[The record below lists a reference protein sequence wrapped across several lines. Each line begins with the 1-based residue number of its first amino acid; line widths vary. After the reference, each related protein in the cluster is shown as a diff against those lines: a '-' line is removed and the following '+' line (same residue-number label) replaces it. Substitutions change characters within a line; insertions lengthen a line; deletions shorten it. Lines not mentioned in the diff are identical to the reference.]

1 MSSYFSQVDSKI
13 TRAVVLKNPEGG
25 DINISCSTGN
35 IKING
40 LVPSAGGGATILP
53 PDVNGT
59 GDLTTQ
65 GNIRAQGDGTTTGKL
80 EGEIVTATSGNITAT
95 SGDIITTAGNI
106 TAQGDGT
113 TTGKLT
119 GMNVTA
125 TSGDITAT
133 AGDVKVQAGNVEID
147 GTGNLFV
154 NGTGEVKTVGGGN
167 ITAGLN
173 GDVQTTAGDIVSGS
187 RFIFDGADLY
197 HRTNTPVVGTLTPYI
212 TYKQLPQ
219 LNANNTFTG
228 ANKFDDN
235 ITEFSKKVSVG
246 ERTVAGVFTENL
258 ALEPTGNLSS
268 KTINNDTTIQC
279 GDINCGNFSTNSVR
293 AKKFNTRTTENNS
306 VEGWSIEQAVPVAG
320 SPSPLDNVLQVK
332 GGAVGGVVTITDSA
346 FSGSVPNIELDPRTT
361 TIGGQ
366 ITTTQYNVG
375 EGTSGFQISQPKT
388 GTNVNDLII
397 KAGAG
402 TNPKTI
408 FQDNSGSTTLMLLEQ
423 ETGTNDGFLQVPAI
437 EFGIGTLHNKIYQ
450 LQSGAT
456 NLNLNI
462 KQATAS
468 SEIIFQDNVDNEIIR
483 VQKTQVELGNTIPL
497 LFGSYSFR
505 PIQYIYSKSITIR
518 DTPDTTNYTNMV
530 FNALGSANQPTLG
543 GKNVWTR
550 VNDGATGISLYNNA
564 LEGFYKCSIKQ
575 TGDSSGSTPNFKGT
589 EIIFDY
595 ILAASVQDTP
605 DLTPPISYGY
615 NTFPA
620 DRVGPPALSTTA
632 SVLIDHKQSL
642 SSQSQPVFLNFSDPP
657 AVGETMPIL
666 VTLTKLDF

>member
-1 MSSYFSQVDSKI
+1 MSYFAKTDNYLCKEISV
-13 TRAVVLKNPEGG
+13 TNPVGG
-25 DINISCSTGN
+25 DIDIICTTGN
-35 IKING
+35 VKING
-40 LVPSAGGGATILP
+40 LVPGGGAATILP

-235 ITEFSKKVSVG
+235 INEFSKKVSVG

-306 VEGWSIEQAVPVAG
+306 VEGWSLEQAVPVAG

-332 GGAVGGVVTITDSA
+332 AGAVGGVVTITDSA

-483 VQKTQVELGNTIPL
+483 IQKTQVEFGLNIPI
-497 LFGSYSFR
+497 LFNNFSFR
-505 PIQYIYSKSITIR
+505 PQQYTFNFTGATIDDNPGVLFNSNTSLWTNINDGGVTQSLQTIGNNFYKMTVIGVPDNSAGVYGNFRWSADFPFMAPSFSPAIVTQNYDGNFSIASSPAAFTKPVLCGYSSGTTDYKLCFPSVAAGTDTYTGIIRITI
-518 DTPDTTNYTNMV
+518 
-530 FNALGSANQPTLG
+530 L
-543 GKNVWTR
+543 
-550 VNDGATGISLYNNA
+550 
-564 LEGFYKCSIKQ
+564 
-575 TGDSSGSTPNFKGT
+575 
-589 EIIFDY
+589 
-595 ILAASVQDTP
+595 
-605 DLTPPISYGY
+605 
-615 NTFPA
+615 NT
-620 DRVGPPALSTTA
+620 
-632 SVLIDHKQSL
+632 
-642 SSQSQPVFLNFSDPP
+642 
-657 AVGETMPIL
+657 
-666 VTLTKLDF
+666 